1 MEFNRQNNVMLPLH
15 ADVLDIGGGSGEKA
29 NRYIQDQNPSTLTLL
44 DIASVAVE
52 IANSR
57 FRERS
62 QDDQNYIAYQ
72 ANLSDISRV
81 NGMLQSRR
89 FGVIMDLLAMQFLNT
104 NELREQLKSL
114 HKHSIPGETLFL
126 HQSMTPRFNLPN
138 PNVSTVASLTDNQY
152 GLYKDKFDE
161 LFLETFY
168 MRNGGQQ
175 SRMAILRAKS

>member
-72 ANLSDISRV
+72 ANLSNISRV
-81 NGMLQSRR
+81 NGLLQGKRY
-89 FGVIMDLLAMQFLNT
+89 GVIMDSLAMQFLNS
-104 NELREQLKSL
+104 RQLEGILKL
-114 HKHSIPGETLFL
+114 QYDYSIPGQTLFL
-126 HQSMTPRFNLPN
+126 HQSMTPRFKEHGP
-138 PNVSTVASLTDNQY
+138 STIVTASLTDDQY
-152 GLYKDKFDE
+152 GLYKDKFSFIIDIQQYFIPYIFSD
-161 LFLETFY
+161 LFNF
-168 MRNGGQQ
+168 
-175 SRMAILRAKS
+175 I